1 VRIQSVEFVGSAAD
15 LTSCPNRPLAE
26 VALSGRSNVGKSSL
40 LNALLGRRGIA
51 RVSATPGKTQLLNYF
66 IVNGAFHVVDLPGYG
81 YARMPATE
89 HTRLRRMVH
98 AYLRQRRQ
106 LRGVV
111 QLLDA
116 RHEPSRDDIEML
128 EWLRTAGLVFC
139 LVPTKMDKL
148 RPGERKPALTRLLRG
163 LDLPLEQPLVP
174 FSSRTGEGR
183 DALLDWV
190 DVTVRDSTG

>member
-1 VRIQSVEFVGSAAD
+1 MRLESVDFVGSAAT
-15 LTSCPNRPLAE
+15 LAGCPKRRLPE

-40 LNALLGRRGIA
+40 LNALLGRRGLA

-66 IVNGAFHVVDLPGYG
+66 LVNQRFHLVDLPGYG

-89 HTRLRRMVH
+89 HAKLRRMVH
-98 AYLRQRRQ
+98 AYLRQRSE

-128 EWLRTAGLVFC
+128 EWLRTAGLAFC

-148 RPGERKPALTRLLRG
+148 RPGERKPALARLIRG
-163 LDLPLEQPLVP
+163 LDLPAEQPMVP
-174 FSSRTGEGR
+174 FSSRDGEGR
-183 DALLDWV
+183 DALWDWLEA
-190 DVTVRDSTG
+190 TVR

>member
-15 LTSCPNRPLAE
+15 LTSCPKRPLAE

-40 LNALLGRRGIA
+40 LNVLLGRRGIA

-66 IVNGAFHVVDLPGYG
+66 IVNDSFHLVDLPGYG
-81 YARMPATE
+81 YARMPEAE
-89 HTRLRRMVH
+89 HARLRRMVQ
-98 AYLRQRRQ
+98 AYLRQRRE

-116 RHEPSRDDIEML
+116 RHEPSRDDIEMI
-128 EWLRTAGLVFC
+128 EWLRTAGLAFC

-148 RPGERKPALTRLLRG
+148 RPGERKPALARLLRG
-163 LDLPLEQPLVP
+163 LDLPPEQPVVP
-174 FSSRTGEGR
+174 FSSRDGAGR

-190 DVTVRDSTG
+190 DATVRDEKG